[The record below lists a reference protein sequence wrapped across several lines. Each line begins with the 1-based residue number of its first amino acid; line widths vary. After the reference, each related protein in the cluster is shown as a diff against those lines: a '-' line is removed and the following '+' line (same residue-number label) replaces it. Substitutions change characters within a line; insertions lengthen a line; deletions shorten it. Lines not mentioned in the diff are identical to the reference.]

1 MTRKPADWD
10 MQLIAKWREI
20 GTLPSPSVL
29 AKALENGHRLP
40 RHLRRWRRDSGRAR
54 PIGDHWAAIGR
65 RGRLGAYPE
74 RAESASISGGGR
86 PMMLATPTSS

>member
-29 AKALENGHRLP
+29 AKALETVIVYHDTYADGGEIP
-40 RHLRRWRRDSGRAR
+40 VERDLLE
-54 PIGDHWAAIGR
+54 IIGR
-65 RGRLGAYPE
+65 RLVGAVDWARIQNEQRARRLVAVDVQ
-74 RAESASISGGGR
+74 
-86 PMMLATPTSS
+86 